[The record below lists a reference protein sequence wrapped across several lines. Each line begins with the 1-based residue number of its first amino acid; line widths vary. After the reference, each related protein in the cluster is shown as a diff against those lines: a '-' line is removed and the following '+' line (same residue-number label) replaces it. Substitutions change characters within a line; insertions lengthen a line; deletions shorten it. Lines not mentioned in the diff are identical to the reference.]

1 MILLHQNDPNPFV
14 EETSIQYHIPYDFEK
29 AQVVIGS
36 IDGSI
41 VKIHNIKQ
49 KGDGVFKLTNNDLL
63 KGMYTYS
70 LIIDGENV
78 STKKMVKQY

>member
-14 EETSIQYHIPYDFEK
+14 EQTTIQYHIPYDFEK

-49 KGDGVFKLTNNDLL
+49 KGGWR
-63 KGMYTYS
+63 
-70 LIIDGENV
+70 I
-78 STKKMVKQY
+78 